1 METLVSVI
9 IPVYNEEEAIGDDL
23 DLIIR
28 TMKAS
33 GYPYEVI
40 VVDDGSTDGTAQIV
54 AQREGAVLLRHPENR
69 GTGAA
74 RTTGLKH
81 AQGEII
87 VMTDGD
93 GTYPNHDIPRLLAF
107 MGEYDMVIGAR
118 QKEMGTYRWLRAPA
132 KFFIGGLASY
142 LVGKRIPDL
151 NSGFR
156 AFKREMAL
164 GFLGLLPNTQ
174 SWVGSITLAFMSR
187 GYAVKFIPIDYYK
200 RKGKSKFHPLAD
212 SYNYLTLVIRTI
224 MYFNP
229 LKVFL
234 PVSLALFF
242 IGGGKM
248 VYDIFAY
255 HFHFAPSTVIIILTA
270 VNIGGL
276 GLLADLIVRRS
287 DARFGVDR

>member
-9 IPVYNEEEAIGDDL
+9 IPVYDEEKAIGDDL

-28 TMKAS
+28 TMEAS

-40 VVDDGSTDGTAQIV
+40 VVDDGSTDRTAEIV
-54 AQREGAVLLRHPENR
+54 AQRKEVILLRHPENR

-74 RTTGLKH
+74 RTTGLKD

-93 GTYPNHDIPRLLAF
+93 GSYPNHDIPRLLSF
-107 MGEYDMVIGAR
+107 IGEYDMVIGAR
-118 QKEMGTYRWLRAPA
+118 RKEMGTYRWLRAPA
-132 KFFIGGLASY
+132 KTLIGALASY
-142 LVGKRIPDL
+142 LVGRRIPDL

-156 AFKREMAL
+156 AFKREIAL
-164 GFLGLLPNTQ
+164 GVLGLLPNTH
-174 SWVGSITLAFMSR
+174 SWVGTITLAFMSK

-212 SYNYLTLVIRTI
+212 SYNYLTLVVQTV

-234 PVSLALFF
+234 PITLFLLTV
-242 IGGGKM
+242 GGLKTIH
-248 VYDIFAY
+248 DIFKY
-255 HFHFAPSTVIIILTA
+255 YWHLAPSTVVILLSA
-270 VNIGGL
+270 IQIGAFA
-276 GLLADLIVRRS
+276 LLADLIVRR
-287 DARFGVDR
+287 GK